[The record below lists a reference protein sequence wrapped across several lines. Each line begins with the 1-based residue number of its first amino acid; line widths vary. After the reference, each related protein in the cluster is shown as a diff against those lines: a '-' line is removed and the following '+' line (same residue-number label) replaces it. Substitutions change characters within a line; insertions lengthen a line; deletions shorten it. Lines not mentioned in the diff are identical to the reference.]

1 MDKSSSESLT
11 NLINYSLN
19 SLDPD
24 ANTLRQNFQPRHYP
38 MNYPPQN
45 IHPSFHGHYPHNI
58 NPFPGPSYQSVPP
71 TAANYHGG
79 PFPRNIGQY
88 LPGVLGGFAANNP
101 VSPVGSIAFFP
112 GSGGRG
118 SRVLAVQVCWRPSQA
133 PTIAPPWAS
142 WAASDGLLLVCT
154 CLSEYLCFRIK
165 MRNLILI

>member
-1 MDKSSSESLT
+1 
-11 NLINYSLN
+11 
-19 SLDPD
+19 
-24 ANTLRQNFQPRHYP
+24 

-71 TAANYHGG
+71 TAASYHGG

-112 GSGGRG
+112 GSGGSG
-118 SRVLAVQVCWRPSQA
+118 SRGTCCTGMLAPKPGPDHC
-133 PTIAPPWAS
+133 
-142 WAASDGLLLVCT
+142 AAMG
-154 CLSEYLCFRIK
+154 
-165 MRNLILI
+165 